1 MDKKM
6 CFKGNATVTNEHGW
20 WERRGSEGREVYD
33 KNEDKQVSSWKL
45 GSGKQYCVLKLL
57 VCITVIQN
65 TI

>member
-1 MDKKM
+1 MQLSQMSMGGGK
-6 CFKGNATVTNEHGW
+6 
-20 WERRGSEGREVYD
+20 EGGAEGGEVYD

-45 GSGKQYCVLKLL
+45 GSGKQYSVLKLL